1 MKGKQTF
8 IGLLSLAMV
17 PLAACGDTQTFETP
31 EVQTSGTETFESTEL
46 QESEADTF
54 KTADLQAPE
63 SDPYEI
69 GKISVYRNPDSGY
82 EIDDMLPNPPI
93 RIMSVEEAEAFMNNR
108 QSKDS
113 EADTITDAGEETAL
127 IVYFSRAD
135 NMVFDEDVDAVTS
148 ASVTLDE
155 LGAPVLDEAG
165 NPIGNMRQLAE
176 YFREETRAEIFSI
189 QTVETYP
196 TGSIDRTDP
205 SAEEKDAD
213 ARPALST
220 HVENMDDY
228 DVIYL
233 GYPVCWETLPMP
245 VASFLEEYD
254 FSGKTIIPFTSYGN
268 SGFGLGVSMIK
279 ELCPEAEVL
288 NGFAIRDSQVN
299 TDEAKEK
306 VAEFIAGL

>member
-31 EVQTSGTETFESTEL
+31 EVQTSGTETFESTKL

-69 GKISVYRNPDSGY
+69 NKTSTYSNSDSGY

-93 RIMSVEEAEAFMNNR
+93 RIMSVEEAEAFMKNR

-135 NMVFDEDVDAVTS
+135 NMAFDEDVDAVTS

-165 NPIGNMRQLAE
+165 NPIGNMRLLAE
-176 YFREETRAEIFSI
+176 YFREETGAEIFPI
-189 QTVETYP
+189 QTVEAYP

-205 SAEEKDAD
+205 SAKEKDAD
-213 ARPALST
+213 ARPALSS

-268 SGFGLGVSMIK
+268 SGFGLGVSMIR

-288 NGFAIRDSQVN
+288 DGFAIRDSKVN

>member
-1 MKGKQTF
+1 MKRKQ
-8 IGLLSLAMV
+8 IIMGLISLAMV
-17 PLAACGDTQTFETP
+17 PLAACGDTQTYGTAET
-31 EVQTSGTETFESTEL
+31 QTYEAETLEAVES
-46 QESEADTF
+46 QESETDTF
-54 KTADLQAPE
+54 KTAELQAPE
-63 SDPYEI
+63 SDPYGI
-69 GKISVYRNPDSGY
+69 NKTSVYRNPDSGY

-135 NMVFDEDVDAVTS
+135 NMVFDEDIDAVTS

-165 NPIGNMRQLAE
+165 NPIGNMRLLAE
-176 YFREETRAEIFSI
+176 YISEETGAEIFSI

-254 FSGKTIIPFTSYGN
+254 FSGKTIIPFTSYEN
-268 SGFGLGVSMIK
+268 SGFGLGISMIK

-288 NGFAIRDSQVN
+288 DGFAIRDSKVS

-306 VAEFIAGL
+306 VAEFITGL

>member
-1 MKGKQTF
+1 MKRKQTF
-8 IGLLSLAMV
+8 IGLISLAMV
-17 PLAACGDTQTFETP
+17 LLAACGDTQTFETP
-31 EVQTSGTETFESTEL
+31 EAQASQTETFKTSDL
-46 QESEADTF
+46 QESESDTI
-54 KTADLQAPE
+54 KTDELQASE
-63 SDPYEI
+63 
-69 GKISVYRNPDSGY
+69 PDTYGINKTSTYSNSNSGY
-82 EIDDMLPNPPI
+82 EIDDMLPDPPI
-93 RIMSVEEAEAFMNNR
+93 YIMTVEEAEAFMNKKQN
-108 QSKDS
+108 SDV
-113 EADTITDAGEETAL
+113 ETDAVTGDGEEAAL

-135 NMVFDEDVDAVTS
+135 NMVLNANVDAVTS
-148 ASVTLDE
+148 ASVNLDE
-155 LGAPVLDEAG
+155 TG
-165 NPIGNMRQLAE
+165 NPIGNMRLLAE
-176 YFREETRAEIFSI
+176 YISEETGAEIFSI

-196 TGSIDRTDP
+196 TGDLDGTDL
-205 SAEEKDAD
+205 SAIEKEED

-254 FSGKTIIPFTSYGN
+254 FSDKTIIPFTSYAN
-268 SGFGLGVSMIK
+268 SGFGSGVSMIK

-288 NGFAIRDSQVN
+288 DGFAISDSKVN